1 VPIKVFLYL
10 LTTKHDDKTAKQIN
24 GNGEQINEDD
34 LNELELI
41 EKYGNFL
48 VSATYR
54 LEFQIA
60 VTARLAVFLSINYT
74 GITLRIMERCGTLR
88 W

>member
-1 VPIKVFLYL
+1 MKDY
-10 LTTKHDDKTAKQIN
+10 
-24 GNGEQINEDD
+24 

-41 EKYGNFL
+41 EKYGNRSGNSLAF
-48 VSATYR
+48 AMYR

-74 GITLRIMERCGTLR
+74 GITLQIMERGAALCSGNNLPAYLR
-88 W
+88 GHWKKKKRR

>member
-1 VPIKVFLYL
+1 MKDY
-10 LTTKHDDKTAKQIN
+10 
-24 GNGEQINEDD
+24 

-41 EKYGNFL
+41 EKYSNRSGNSLAF
-48 VSATYR
+48 AMYR

-74 GITLRIMERCGTLR
+74 GITLRIMERGAALCGSNNLLAYLR
-88 W
+88 GHWKKKKRR

>member
-1 VPIKVFLYL
+1 M
-10 LTTKHDDKTAKQIN
+10 
-24 GNGEQINEDD
+24 EDY

-41 EKYGNFL
+41 EKYANRNDNSL
-48 VSATYR
+48 TIAMYR

-74 GITLRIMERCGTLR
+74 GITLRIMERGAAAIICWRISAVIGKKKKR
-88 W
+88 R